1 MSGAQPRRLYRPPW
15 RIDLTVRPSV
25 TLPRSAARLADAIA
39 AAASAAGAPAPA
51 VIGLILADDRELA
64 RLNRS
69 AMGHRGPTDV
79 LSFPLLP
86 ADAYPPHRGA
96 ARSPAPA
103 DMAAFVLP
111 PGSRRWLGEIVISV
125 PRAAA
130 QAAQGRGGQDG
141 RQRWTTADE
150 LRLLV
155 THGTLHLC
163 GWDHA
168 DPVEGAAMRALERHL
183 LGLPDPSGAVEAR

>member
-1 MSGAQPRRLYRPPW
+1 MSGEPPRRLYRPPW
-15 RIDLTVRPSV
+15 RIDVTVRPGV
-25 TLPRSAARLADAIA
+25 LPPISAARLADTVA
-39 AAASAAGAPAPA
+39 ATASAAGAPAPA

-64 RLNRS
+64 RLNRT

-86 ADAYPPHRGA
+86 PDAYPPHPGA
-96 ARSPAPA
+96 AQITSPA
-103 DMAAFVLP
+103 DGAAFALP
-111 PGSRRWLGEIVISV
+111 PRTRRWLGEIVVSV
-125 PRAAA
+125 ERAVA
-130 QAAQGRGGQDG
+130 QAEQGRGGQDG
-141 RQRWTTADE
+141 RRRWTPVDE

-168 DPVEGAAMRALERHL
+168 DPQEGEAMRALERRL
-183 LGLPDPSGAVEAR
+183 LGLPIPDLVSDR

>member
-64 RLNRS
+64 RLNRT

-86 ADAYPPHRGA
+86 GDAYPPHPGA
-96 ARSPAPA
+96 ARSPASVDP
-103 DMAAFVLP
+103 AAFVLP
-111 PGSRRWLGEIVISV
+111 PGSRRWLGEIVVSV

>member
-1 MSGAQPRRLYRPPW
+1 M
-15 RIDLTVRPSV
+15 RPSV